1 MRRNMIAKF
10 GHPAAGATGGQK
22 SVLFVAYASSVAHC
36 TFLGSN
42 RRLLIAVIAM
52 SPNAL
57 IPSHRKPRRPSA
69 SSRALRAGVTG
80 GFLTLAVTGATV
92 PANAAEKPVSETQ
105 EMPTITTALA
115 TSAAR
120 SADTAEQVAF
130 NYERQALQDSAFS
143 HAAKAAEKHKAE
155 AVKKA
160 KAEAK
165 KKAEKARKAEEA
177 AEARASRS
185 SERSTLSAPASTSTG
200 TGSTATLVSFLKA
213 QLGKAYVLGS
223 SGPSSYDCSGLTQAA
238 FSQIGIDLPRVSQ
251 DQSTQGT
258 QVGLDNL
265 QVGDILYW
273 GSAGSAYHVGVYIGD
288 GKFIGA
294 QNSSTGIVERPLDYD
309 MPTGA
314 VRVL

>member
-1 MRRNMIAKF
+1 
-10 GHPAAGATGGQK
+10 
-22 SVLFVAYASSVAHC
+22 
-36 TFLGSN
+36 
-42 RRLLIAVIAM
+42 M

-69 SSRALRAGVTG
+69 STRALRAGVTG

-92 PANAAEKPVSETQ
+92 PANAADKAVSETQ

-115 TSAAR
+115 TSAAQ
-120 SADTAEQVAF
+120 SADAAEQAAF
-130 NYERQALQDSAFS
+130 NYERQALQDNAFS
-143 HAAKAAEKHKAE
+143 QAAKAAEKHKAE

-165 KKAEKARKAEEA
+165 KKAEEARKAKDA
-177 AEARASRS
+177 AQARASRS
-185 SERSTLSAPASTSTG
+185 SERSTLSAPSSA
-200 TGSTATLVSFLKA
+200 TGSTATLISFLKA
-213 QLGKAYVLGS
+213 QLGKAYVMGS

-238 FSQIGIDLPRVSQ
+238 FNQIGIDLPRVSQ
-251 DQSTQGT
+251 DQSTTGT

-273 GSAGSAYHVGVYIGD
+273 GSAGSAYHVAVYVGD

-294 QNSSTGIVERPLDYD
+294 QNPSTGIVERPLSYD

>member
-1 MRRNMIAKF
+1 
-10 GHPAAGATGGQK
+10 
-22 SVLFVAYASSVAHC
+22 
-36 TFLGSN
+36 
-42 RRLLIAVIAM
+42 M

-57 IPSHRKPRRPSA
+57 IPSHRKPRRSA

-115 TSAAR
+115 TSAAK
-120 SADTAEQVAF
+120 SADTAQQVAF
-130 NYERQALQDSAFS
+130 DYERQAVQDSALAK
-143 HAAKAAEKHKAE
+143 AAKAAEKHKAA

-160 KAEAK
+160 KAEAEAK
-165 KKAEKARKAEEA
+165 KKA
-177 AEARASRS
+177 AEAREAKEAAQTRASRS
-185 SERSTLSAPASTSTG
+185 DERTTLSASSSA

-213 QLGKAYVLGS
+213 QLGKAYVLGATGS
-223 SGPSSYDCSGLTQAA
+223 SSYDCSGLTQAA
-238 FSQIGIDLPRVSQ
+238 FRQIGIDLPRVSQ
-251 DQSTQGT
+251 DQSTTGT

-273 GSAGSAYHVGVYIGD
+273 GSAGSAYHVAVYVGD
-288 GKFIGA
+288 GNFIGA
-294 QNSSTGIVERPLDYD
+294 QNSSTGIVERPLSYD

>member
-1 MRRNMIAKF
+1 
-10 GHPAAGATGGQK
+10 
-22 SVLFVAYASSVAHC
+22 
-36 TFLGSN
+36 
-42 RRLLIAVIAM
+42 M

-143 HAAKAAEKHKAE
+143 QAAKAAEKDKAE

-160 KAEAK
+160 KAAAK
-165 KKAEKARKAEEA
+165 KKAEEARKAKEA
-177 AEARASRS
+177 TEARASRS
-185 SERSTLSAPASTSTG
+185 SDRSTLSAPASASNA

-238 FSQIGIDLPRVSQ
+238 FNQIGIDLPRVSQ
-251 DQSTQGT
+251 DQSTTGT

-273 GSAGSAYHVGVYIGD
+273 GSAGSAYHVGVYVGG

>member
-10 GHPAAGATGGQK
+10 GHPVAGSPGGQK
-22 SVLFVAYASSVAHC
+22 SGLFAAYTSSVAHC

-42 RRLLIAVIAM
+42 LRLLIAVVAM

-115 TSAAR
+115 TSATK

-143 HAAKAAEKHKAE
+143 KAAKAAEKDKAE

-165 KKAEKARKAEEA
+165 KKAEEARKAKEA
-177 AEARASRS
+177 AQARASRS
-185 SERSTLSAPASTSTG
+185 SERSTLSAPSSSSA
-200 TGSTATLVSFLKA
+200 TGSSATLVSFLKA
-213 QLGKAYVLGS
+213 QLGKAYVLGATGS
-223 SGPSSYDCSGLTQAA
+223 SAYDCSGLTQAA
-238 FSQIGIDLPRVSQ
+238 FKQVGIDLPRVSQ
-251 DQSTQGT
+251 DQSTAGK

-273 GSAGSAYHVGVYIGD
+273 GSAGSAYHVGVYVGG

>member
-1 MRRNMIAKF
+1 
-10 GHPAAGATGGQK
+10 
-22 SVLFVAYASSVAHC
+22 
-36 TFLGSN
+36 
-42 RRLLIAVIAM
+42 M

-57 IPSHRKPRRPSA
+57 IPSHRKPRRSA

-80 GFLTLAVTGATV
+80 GFLTLAVTGASL
-92 PANAAEKPVSETQ
+92 PANAVEKPVSETQ

-115 TSAAR
+115 TSAAK
-120 SADTAEQVAF
+120 SADAAQQVAF
-130 NYERQALQDSAFS
+130 DYERQALQDNALSE
-143 HAAKAAEKHKAE
+143 AAKSAEKHKAA

-160 KAEAK
+160 KAEAEAK
-165 KKAEKARKAEEA
+165 KKAAEARRAKEA
-177 AEARASRS
+177 AQARASRS
-185 SERSTLSAPASTSTG
+185 ADRTSLSASL
-200 TGSTATLVSFLKA
+200 GSGNAATLVSFLKA
-213 QLGKAYVLGS
+213 QLGKAYVLGATGS
-223 SGPSSYDCSGLTQAA
+223 SSYDCSGLTQAA
-238 FSQIGIDLPRVSQ
+238 FRQIGIDLPRVSQ

-273 GSAGSAYHVGVYIGD
+273 GSAGSAYHVAVYVGD

-294 QNSSTGIVERPLDYD
+294 QNPSTGIVERPLSYD

>member
-1 MRRNMIAKF
+1 
-10 GHPAAGATGGQK
+10 
-22 SVLFVAYASSVAHC
+22 
-36 TFLGSN
+36 
-42 RRLLIAVIAM
+42 M

-115 TSAAR
+115 TSAAK

-130 NYERQALQDSAFS
+130 NYERQALQDTAFS
-143 HAAKAAEKHKAE
+143 KAAKSAEKHKAE

-165 KKAEKARKAEEA
+165 KKAEEARKAKEA
-177 AEARASRS
+177 AQARASRS
-185 SERSTLSAPASTSTG
+185 SERTTLSAPSTG
-200 TGSTATLVSFLKA
+200 TGTSATLVSFLKA
-213 QLGKAYVLGS
+213 QLGKAYVMGATGS
-223 SGPSSYDCSGLTQAA
+223 SAYDCSGLTQAA
-238 FSQIGIDLPRVSQ
+238 FKQVGIDLPRVSQ
-251 DQSTQGT
+251 DQSTAGT

-265 QVGDILYW
+265 QIGDILYW

-294 QNSSTGIVERPLDYD
+294 QNPSTGIVERPLSYD

>member
-1 MRRNMIAKF
+1 
-10 GHPAAGATGGQK
+10 
-22 SVLFVAYASSVAHC
+22 
-36 TFLGSN
+36 
-42 RRLLIAVIAM
+42 M

-115 TSAAR
+115 TSAAK

-143 HAAKAAEKHKAE
+143 KAAKSAEKHKAE

-165 KKAEKARKAEEA
+165 KKAEEARKAKEA
-177 AEARASRS
+177 AQARASRS
-185 SERSTLSAPASTSTG
+185 SERTTLSAPSTG
-200 TGSTATLVSFLKA
+200 TGTSATLVSFLKA
-213 QLGKAYVLGS
+213 QLGKAYVLGATGS
-223 SGPSSYDCSGLTQAA
+223 SAYDCSGLTQAA
-238 FSQIGIDLPRVSQ
+238 FKQVGIDLPRVSQ
-251 DQSTQGT
+251 DQSTAGT

-294 QNSSTGIVERPLDYD
+294 QNPSTGIVERPLSYD

>member
-1 MRRNMIAKF
+1 MP
-10 GHPAAGATGGQK
+10 G
-22 SVLFVAYASSVAHC
+22 VAHC
-36 TFLGSN
+36 TFVGSN
-42 RRLLIAVIAM
+42 LRLLIAVVAM

-115 TSAAR
+115 TSAAK

-143 HAAKAAEKHKAE
+143 KAAKSAEKHKAE

-165 KKAEKARKAEEA
+165 KKAEEARKAKEA
-177 AEARASRS
+177 AQARASRS
-185 SERSTLSAPASTSTG
+185 SERTTLSAPSTG
-200 TGSTATLVSFLKA
+200 TGTSATLVSFLKA
-213 QLGKAYVLGS
+213 QLGKAYVLGATGS
-223 SGPSSYDCSGLTQAA
+223 SAYDCSGLTQAA
-238 FSQIGIDLPRVSQ
+238 FKQVGIDLPRVSQ
-251 DQSTQGT
+251 DQSTAGT

-294 QNSSTGIVERPLDYD
+294 QNPSTGIVERPLSYD

>member
-1 MRRNMIAKF
+1 
-10 GHPAAGATGGQK
+10 
-22 SVLFVAYASSVAHC
+22 
-36 TFLGSN
+36 
-42 RRLLIAVIAM
+42 M

-57 IPSHRKPRRPSA
+57 IPSHRKPRRSA

-92 PANAAEKPVSETQ
+92 PANAAQKPVSETQ

-115 TSAAR
+115 TSAAK
-120 SADTAEQVAF
+120 SADSAEQVAF
-130 NYERQALQDSAFS
+130 HYERQALQDSAFS
-143 HAAKAAEKHKAE
+143 KAAKAAEKDKAE

-165 KKAEKARKAEEA
+165 KKAEEARKAKEA
-177 AEARASRS
+177 AQARASRS
-185 SERSTLSAPASTSTG
+185 SERSTLSAPSSSSA
-200 TGSTATLVSFLKA
+200 TGSSATLVSFLKA

-223 SGPSSYDCSGLTQAA
+223 TGPSSYDCSGLTQAA

-251 DQSTQGT
+251 DQSTAGK

-273 GSAGSAYHVGVYIGD
+273 GSAGSAYHVGVYVGD

>member
-1 MRRNMIAKF
+1 
-10 GHPAAGATGGQK
+10 
-22 SVLFVAYASSVAHC
+22 
-36 TFLGSN
+36 
-42 RRLLIAVIAM
+42 M

-115 TSAAR
+115 TSAAK

-130 NYERQALQDSAFS
+130 NYERQALQDNAFS
-143 HAAKAAEKHKAE
+143 KAAKSAEKHKAE

-165 KKAEKARKAEEA
+165 KKAEEARKAKEA
-177 AEARASRS
+177 AQARASRS
-185 SERSTLSAPASTSTG
+185 SERTTLSAPSSATG
-200 TGSTATLVSFLKA
+200 TSATLVAFLKA
-213 QLGKAYVLGS
+213 QLGKAYVMGATGS
-223 SGPSSYDCSGLTQAA
+223 SAYDCSGLTQAA
-238 FSQIGIDLPRVSQ
+238 FKQVGIDLPRVSQ
-251 DQSTQGT
+251 DQSTAGT

-265 QVGDILYW
+265 QVGDLLYW

-294 QNSSTGIVERPLDYD
+294 QNPSTGIVERPLSYD
-309 MPTGA
+309 QPTGA

>member
-1 MRRNMIAKF
+1 
-10 GHPAAGATGGQK
+10 
-22 SVLFVAYASSVAHC
+22 
-36 TFLGSN
+36 
-42 RRLLIAVIAM
+42 M

-115 TSAAR
+115 TSAAK

-130 NYERQALQDSAFS
+130 NYERQALQDNAFS
-143 HAAKAAEKHKAE
+143 KAAKSAEKHKAE

-165 KKAEKARKAEEA
+165 KKAEEARKAKEA
-177 AEARASRS
+177 AQARASRS
-185 SERSTLSAPASTSTG
+185 SERTTLSAPSTG
-200 TGSTATLVSFLKA
+200 TGTSATLVSFLKA
-213 QLGKAYVLGS
+213 QLGKAYVMGATGS
-223 SGPSSYDCSGLTQAA
+223 SAYDCSGLTQAA
-238 FSQIGIDLPRVSQ
+238 FKQVGIDLPRVSQ
-251 DQSTQGT
+251 DQSTAGT

-294 QNSSTGIVERPLDYD
+294 QNPSTGIVERPLSYD

>member
-1 MRRNMIAKF
+1 
-10 GHPAAGATGGQK
+10 
-22 SVLFVAYASSVAHC
+22 
-36 TFLGSN
+36 
-42 RRLLIAVIAM
+42 M

-57 IPSHRKPRRPSA
+57 IPSHRKPRRSA

-115 TSAAR
+115 TTAAK
-120 SADTAEQVAF
+120 SADTAQQVAF
-130 NYERQALQDSAFS
+130 DYERQALQDSALTR
-143 HAAKAAEKHKAE
+143 AAEAAEKHKAA

-160 KAEAK
+160 KAEAEAK
-165 KKAEKARKAEEA
+165 KKAAEARKAKEA
-177 AEARASRS
+177 AQARASRS
-185 SERSTLSAPASTSTG
+185 DDRTSLSVSPSTG
-200 TGSTATLVSFLKA
+200 SAATLVSFLKA
-213 QLGKAYVLGS
+213 QLGKAYVLGATGS
-223 SGPSSYDCSGLTQAA
+223 SSYDCSGLTQAA
-238 FSQIGIDLPRVSQ
+238 FKQLGIDLPRVSQ
-251 DQSTQGT
+251 DQSTTGT

-273 GSAGSAYHVGVYIGD
+273 GSAGSAYHVAVYVGD

-294 QNSSTGIVERPLDYD
+294 QNPSTGIVERPLSYD

>member
-1 MRRNMIAKF
+1 
-10 GHPAAGATGGQK
+10 
-22 SVLFVAYASSVAHC
+22 
-36 TFLGSN
+36 
-42 RRLLIAVIAM
+42 M

-57 IPSHRKPRRPSA
+57 IPSHRKPRRSA

-92 PANAAEKPVSETQ
+92 PANAVDKPVSETQ

-115 TSAAR
+115 TSAAK
-120 SADTAEQVAF
+120 SADAAQQAAF
-130 NYERQALQDSAFS
+130 NYERQALQDA
-143 HAAKAAEKHKAE
+143 AAAQADKAADKAKAAAE
-155 AVKKA
+155 KKA
-160 KAEAK
+160 KAEAEA
-165 KKAEKARKAEEA
+165 KKAAEEA
-177 AEARASRS
+177 AKAKEAAQTRASRS
-185 SERSTLSAPASTSTG
+185 DARSTLSAVSTG
-200 TGSTATLVSFLKA
+200 SGSGSVSTLVSFLKA

-251 DQSTQGT
+251 SQSTTGT
-258 QVGLDNL
+258 QVGLGNL

-273 GSAGSAYHVGVYIGD
+273 GSAGSAYHVAVYVGN
-288 GKFIGA
+288 GNFIGA
-294 QNSSTGIVERPLDYD
+294 QNPSTGIVERPLSYD

>member
-1 MRRNMIAKF
+1 
-10 GHPAAGATGGQK
+10 
-22 SVLFVAYASSVAHC
+22 
-36 TFLGSN
+36 
-42 RRLLIAVIAM
+42 M
-52 SPNAL
+52 SPNAH

-105 EMPTITTALA
+105 ELPTITTALA
-115 TSAAR
+115 TSAAK

-143 HAAKAAEKHKAE
+143 RAAKAAEKHKAE

-165 KKAEKARKAEEA
+165 KKAEAARKAKEA
-177 AEARASRS
+177 AQARASRS
-185 SERSTLSAPASTSTG
+185 AERTTLSATSHA

-213 QLGKAYVLGS
+213 QLGKAYVLGA

-251 DQSTQGT
+251 DQSTRGT

-273 GSAGSAYHVGVYIGD
+273 GSAGSAYHVAVYVGD

-294 QNSSTGIVERPLDYD
+294 QNPSTGIVERPLSYD

>member
-10 GHPAAGATGGQK
+10 GHPVGASPGDQK
-22 SVLFVAYASSVAHC
+22 SVLFAAYTSSVAHC

-42 RRLLIAVIAM
+42 LRLLIAVIAM

-115 TSAAR
+115 TSAAK

-143 HAAKAAEKHKAE
+143 KAAKAAEKDKAE

-165 KKAEKARKAEEA
+165 KKAEEARKAKEA
-177 AEARASRS
+177 AQARASRS
-185 SERSTLSAPASTSTG
+185 SERSTLSAPSSSA

-213 QLGKAYVLGS
+213 QLGKAYVMGS

-238 FSQIGIDLPRVSQ
+238 FNQIGIDLPRVSQ
-251 DQSTQGT
+251 DQSTAGK

-273 GSAGSAYHVGVYIGD
+273 GSAGSAYHVGVYVGG

>member
-1 MRRNMIAKF
+1 M
-10 GHPAAGATGGQK
+10 
-22 SVLFVAYASSVAHC
+22 AHC

-42 RRLLIAVIAM
+42 LWLLIAVIAM

-57 IPSHRKPRRPSA
+57 IPSHRKPRRSA

-92 PANAAEKPVSETQ
+92 PANAAQKPVSETQ

-115 TSAAR
+115 TSAAK
-120 SADTAEQVAF
+120 SADSAEQVAF

-143 HAAKAAEKHKAE
+143 KAAKAAEKHKAE

-165 KKAEKARKAEEA
+165 KKAEEARKAKEA
-177 AEARASRS
+177 AQARASRS
-185 SERSTLSAPASTSTG
+185 SERSTLSAPSSSSA

-238 FSQIGIDLPRVSQ
+238 FNQIGIDLPRVSQ
-251 DQSTQGT
+251 DQSTAGT

-273 GSAGSAYHVGVYIGD
+273 GSAGSAYHVGVYVGG

>member
-1 MRRNMIAKF
+1 
-10 GHPAAGATGGQK
+10 
-22 SVLFVAYASSVAHC
+22 
-36 TFLGSN
+36 
-42 RRLLIAVIAM
+42 M

-115 TSAAR
+115 TSAAK
-120 SADTAEQVAF
+120 SADTAQQVAF

-143 HAAKAAEKHKAE
+143 KAAKSAEKHKAE

-165 KKAEKARKAEEA
+165 KKAEEARKAKEA
-177 AEARASRS
+177 AQARASRS
-185 SERSTLSAPASTSTG
+185 SERTTLSAPSTG
-200 TGSTATLVSFLKA
+200 TGTSATLVSFLKA
-213 QLGKAYVLGS
+213 QLGKAYVLGATGS
-223 SGPSSYDCSGLTQAA
+223 SAYDCSGLTQAA
-238 FSQIGIDLPRVSQ
+238 FKQVGIDLPRVSQ
-251 DQSTQGT
+251 DQSTAGT

-294 QNSSTGIVERPLDYD
+294 QNPSTGIVERPLSYD

>member
-1 MRRNMIAKF
+1 
-10 GHPAAGATGGQK
+10 
-22 SVLFVAYASSVAHC
+22 
-36 TFLGSN
+36 
-42 RRLLIAVIAM
+42 M

-143 HAAKAAEKHKAE
+143 QAAKAAEKDKAE

-160 KAEAK
+160 KAAAK
-165 KKAEKARKAEEA
+165 KKAEEARKAKEA
-177 AEARASRS
+177 TEARASRS
-185 SERSTLSAPASTSTG
+185 SDRSTLSAPASASNA

-238 FSQIGIDLPRVSQ
+238 FNQIGIDLPRVSQ
-251 DQSTQGT
+251 DQSTTGT

-273 GSAGSAYHVGVYIGD
+273 GSAGSAYHVGVYVGG

-294 QNSSTGIVERPLDYD
+294 QNPSTGIVERPLDYD

>member
-1 MRRNMIAKF
+1 
-10 GHPAAGATGGQK
+10 
-22 SVLFVAYASSVAHC
+22 
-36 TFLGSN
+36 
-42 RRLLIAVIAM
+42 M

-120 SADTAEQVAF
+120 SADTAKQVAF
-130 NYERQALQDSAFS
+130 NYELQARQDSAVS
-143 HAAKAAEKHKAE
+143 QADKAAEKDKAE

-160 KAEAK
+160 KAAAK

-177 AEARASRS
+177 AQARASRS
-185 SERSTLSAPASTSTG
+185 TERSTLSAPSSSSA
-200 TGSTATLVSFLKA
+200 TGSAAAIIAFAEA
-213 QLGKAYVLGS
+213 QIGKSYVLGS
-223 SGPSSYDCSGLTQAA
+223 SGPSSYDCSGLVQAA
-238 FSQIGIDLPRVSQ
+238 YKRVGIDLPRVSQ
-251 DQSTQGT
+251 GQSTQGT

-265 QVGDILYW
+265 QPGDILYW
-273 GSAGSAYHVGVYIGD
+273 GSAGSAYHVAIYIGD